1 MDGVIE
7 LAPFPHNN
15 SLGTGGEGRKADKD
29 DEKPQGL
36 VRVEKLPVAT
46 ERGQG
51 GGRGEDRAF
60 WVSRRRFVI
69 KPFNLPPVEGD
80 RDALEGGGRGVKEM
94 EF

>member
-1 MDGVIE
+1 M
-7 LAPFPHNN
+7 
-15 SLGTGGEGRKADKD
+15 
-29 DEKPQGL
+29 
-36 VRVEKLPVAT
+36 AT

-80 RDALEGGGRGVKEM
+80 QGAQDGGGGEAKEM